1 MGSTLAAAGSQDMMA
16 DVFVDVMLGAPV
28 ARSFVAVAA
37 GSKLG
42 LALIEPSDKEL
53 HALRICV

>member
-1 MGSTLAAAGSQDMMA
+1 MMA
-16 DVFVDVMLGAPV
+16 DVSVDVMLGAPV